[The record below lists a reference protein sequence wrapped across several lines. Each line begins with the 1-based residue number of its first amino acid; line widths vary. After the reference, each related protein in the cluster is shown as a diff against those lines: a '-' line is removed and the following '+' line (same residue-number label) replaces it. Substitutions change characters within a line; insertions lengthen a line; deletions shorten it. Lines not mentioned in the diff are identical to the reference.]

1 MFVCWYKWGFY
12 MALRVEIDNLQKATE
27 KLIKRLFTEGVVDTV
42 ADVLDE
48 NVIGFSPSG
57 HYYSRGSWEVKRF
70 LQGEY
75 ERLAPCNISKIR
87 SRQFVREGQ
96 LSIESHVIM
105 TSLQQRKLLL
115 LNITTMYRM
124 VPDGFMINGINMAF
138 DYDREKTYKVLTE
151 AAVSDLDFLA
161 SYDGATG
168 LFNREAFCSRAA
180 DMMTDYPD
188 KSFDI
193 LRINIE
199 RFKVINEVFGE
210 QQGDKLLNYIAGFL
224 KSIDLELCLS
234 ARLYADNFVVCFES
248 AEGYAEKLIYTMQI
262 VANSF
267 EISHHTVLTFGLYH
281 VDDKSIPV
289 STMIERANMALN
301 QAKGNHVTP
310 YFVYDNKMRDQML
323 LEQQIVNEFDAA
335 LEHGG
340 FKLFL
345 QPKYD
350 LETEQIMGS
359 EALVRWIKA
368 DGSYVLPS
376 LFIPVLEKNGSVY
389 AVDRFIWEETCKCL
403 RRWIDAG
410 KNVKPVSVNVS
421 RIDLYDPELINVLVG
436 LTVKYE
442 IPKYLLELEITESAY
457 TDDPRMIMGVTEKL
471 QREGFLILMDDF
483 GSGYSS
489 LNMLKDIHIDIL
501 KLDMEFLRSTD
512 QTGRGGNILSAMVQ
526 MARSL
531 NLHTIAEGV
540 ETREQ
545 VDFLKSIGC
554 NCVQG
559 YFFSQPITVEEFEKL
574 I

>member
-1 MFVCWYKWGFY
+1 
-12 MALRVEIDNLQKATE
+12 
-27 KLIKRLFTEGVVDTV
+27 
-42 ADVLDE
+42 
-48 NVIGFSPSG
+48 
-57 HYYSRGSWEVKRF
+57 
-70 LQGEY
+70 
-75 ERLAPCNISKIR
+75 
-87 SRQFVREGQ
+87 
-96 LSIESHVIM
+96 
-105 TSLQQRKLLL
+105 
-115 LNITTMYRM
+115 
-124 VPDGFMINGINMAF
+124 
-138 DYDREKTYKVLTE
+138 
-151 AAVSDLDFLA
+151 
-161 SYDGATG
+161 
-168 LFNREAFCSRAA
+168 
-180 DMMTDYPD
+180 
-188 KSFDI
+188 
-193 LRINIE
+193 
-199 RFKVINEVFGE
+199 
-210 QQGDKLLNYIAGFL
+210 
-224 KSIDLELCLS
+224 
-234 ARLYADNFVVCFES
+234 
-248 AEGYAEKLIYTMQI
+248 
-262 VANSF
+262 
-267 EISHHTVLTFGLYH
+267 
-281 VDDKSIPV
+281 
-289 STMIERANMALN
+289 MALN

-471 QREGFLILMDDF
+471 QSEGFLILMDDF

>member
-1 MFVCWYKWGFY
+1 
-12 MALRVEIDNLQKATE
+12 MALKVDIDNLQRATE
-27 KLIKRLFTEGVVDTV
+27 KLIKRLFAEGVVDAL

-75 ERLAPCNISKIR
+75 ERLAPCSISKIR

-96 LSIESHVIM
+96 LSIESHIIM

-124 VPDGFMINGINMAF
+124 VPDGFTINGINMAL
-138 DYDREKTYKVLTE
+138 DYDREKTYELLTE
-151 AAVSDLDFLA
+151 SNVSDLEFLA
-161 SYDGATG
+161 SYDSATG
-168 LFNREAFCSRAA
+168 LFNREAFCIRAA

-199 RFKVINEVFGE
+199 RFKIINEIFGE
-210 QQGDKLLNYIAGFL
+210 QQGDKLLNYLAGFM
-224 KSIDLELCLS
+224 KSIDMKLCLS
-234 ARLYADNFVVCFES
+234 ARLYADNFVMCFE
-248 AEGYAEKLIYTMQI
+248 AREGEAEKLIYTMQI

-281 VDDKSIPV
+281 VDDMSIPV

-301 QAKGNHVTP
+301 QVKGNHVTP
-310 YFVYDNKMRDQML
+310 YCVYDDKMRNQML
-323 LEQQIVNEFDAA
+323 LEQMIVNEFDSA

-350 LETEQIMGS
+350 LRTEQIIGS
-359 EALVRWIKA
+359 EALVRWIKE
-368 DGSYVLPS
+368 DGSSVVPS
-376 LFIPVLEKNGSVY
+376 LFIPVLERNGSVY
-389 AVDRFIWEETCKCL
+389 AVDRYIWEETCKSL
-403 RRWIDAG
+403 RRWTDSG
-410 KNVKPVSVNVS
+410 KLVKPVSVNVS
-421 RIDLYDPELINVLVG
+421 RIDLYDPDLISFLVG
-436 LTVKYE
+436 LTQKYD
-442 IPKYLLELEITESAY
+442 IPKNLLELEITESAY
-457 TDDPRMIMGVTEKL
+457 TDDPKMIMEVTERL
-471 QREGFLILMDDF
+471 QNEGFVILMDDF

-501 KLDMEFLRSTD
+501 KLDMGFLRSTD
-512 QTGRGGNILSAMVQ
+512 QTGRGGNILSAVVQ
-526 MARSL
+526 MAKSL

-554 NCVQG
+554 YWVQG
-559 YFFSQPITVEEFEKL
+559 YYYSKPIPVEEFEKL